1 MGASL
6 ARLGPFRRA
15 TSRPRVV
22 GLLLGSAGY
31 NPLYVV
37 LARALT
43 ATIGAQL
50 VQVELNE
57 FRLPGRLGQVEA
69 GEAYRQS
76 EAARAG
82 AAWIDVEDAVAPVR
96 VGFVGVAGDDDLN
109 AGGVGVEV
117 KVFEIVQGVNG
128 GQSEVHDRRLRKD
141 FTPGLGIHIAADR
154 VDRRDG
160 LQLFENER
168 VADIAGVDDR
178 VRTV

>member
-1 MGASL
+1 M
-6 ARLGPFRRA
+6 
-15 TSRPRVV
+15 
-22 GLLLGSAGY
+22 
-31 NPLYVV
+31 YVV